1 MNIFCLLQAELFTQ
15 QTVLSKTLGGFDIF
29 FNKIKS
35 YTIAQQ

>member
-1 MNIFCLLQAELFTQ
+1 MNIFCLLQADFFTQ

-35 YTIAQQ
+35 YTNAQQ